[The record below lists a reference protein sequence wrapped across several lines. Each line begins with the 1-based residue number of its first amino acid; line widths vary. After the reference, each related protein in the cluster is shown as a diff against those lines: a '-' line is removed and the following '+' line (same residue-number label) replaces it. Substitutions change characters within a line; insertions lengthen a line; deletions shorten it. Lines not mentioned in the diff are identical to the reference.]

1 MVRRDV
7 TDNVGARL
15 TNHREVVALESV
27 ADGAI
32 PKTIRFFLESLHF
45 NATLADLAAVD
56 AAACC
61 GAVRFCLVVPDLSS
75 QAVSSFQL
83 HFIHFKTLRRSLWL
97 DTKLSAA
104 TVVSQ
109 T

>member
-32 PKTIRFFLESLHF
+32 SKTIRFFLESLHF
-45 NATLADLAAVD
+45 NATLADL